1 MEPKNLHGSN
11 IFFFHGPNDKINT
24 HGLLEVLA
32 ESLAT
37 NLPTRFVCL
46 IPRQALL
53 PSHFL
58 ELAVLHDGISLRFPR
73 GRKMSF
79 KRLHVSDLGGKQR
92 VLTG

>member
-46 IPRQALL
+46 IPRHVETEARD
-53 PSHFL
+53 PIV
-58 ELAVLHDGISLRFPR
+58 EDG
-73 GRKMSF
+73 
-79 KRLHVSDLGGKQR
+79 
-92 VLTG
+92 